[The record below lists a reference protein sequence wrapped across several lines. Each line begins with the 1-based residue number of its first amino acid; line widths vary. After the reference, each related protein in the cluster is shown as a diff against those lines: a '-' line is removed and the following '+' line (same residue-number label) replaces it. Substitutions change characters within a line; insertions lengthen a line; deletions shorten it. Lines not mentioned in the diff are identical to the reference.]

1 MPTKPKS
8 ANGTSK
14 LTVAEK
20 ASWYDENFASIQNFE
35 LAKSA
40 AKQVVVSLLSFA
52 DICEVGKFLC

>member
-40 AKQVVVSLLSFA
+40 AKQLRKITKTYTNPTS
-52 DICEVGKFLC
+52 I